1 MPRMRFKWNPAA
13 FAEVR
18 TSPAMMAAVEKAAED
33 VAGRAN
39 SGLEILPGSNG
50 DGYVATP
57 AQVTGGKR
65 RARAAVITGDISAIV
80 DEARNHTLERSL

>member
-1 MPRMRFKWNPAA
+1 MPKMRFKWNPAA

-18 TSPAMMAAVEKAAED
+18 TSPAMMGAVEQAAQGIAD
-33 VAGRAN
+33 RAN

-57 AQVTGGKR
+57 THITGGKR
-65 RARAAVITGDISAIV
+65 RARATVVTGDISAIV